1 MIPPAPEE
9 HLKVLNDLQ
18 RLRYYVKNMQNKRTI
33 DKVRDITEIIQANY
47 SYISAQ
53 PIRDALELLEKGRY
67 NDEKIY
73 SHACNCCNKNR
84 FVPL

>member
-1 MIPPAPEE
+1 MLGLP
-9 HLKVLNDLQ
+9 
-18 RLRYYVKNMQNKRTI
+18 R
-33 DKVRDITEIIQANY
+33 TEIIQANY

-73 SHACNCCNKNR
+73 MLFGIHPSVLDEYPVSMSEYRDDHSILNDGWH
-84 FVPL
+84 